1 MKKLTTLFLLLFLA
15 AGINYAQEKTQ
26 IVRGKVIDTDSKF
39 PLESVSIAIF
49 DTAYINGTETD
60 KDGNFI
66 IEKIPL
72 GRINI
77 KVSLIGYYNTFI
89 PEIVVSSGK
98 EVFVNIELKE
108 SIITTEEIE
117 VTADMEKDKPVNS
130 MALISSKSF
139 TVEETRR
146 YAGSFD
152 DPLRAVQS
160 FAGVVSSPNL
170 NTNGIII
177 RGNSPKGLLWRLE
190 DIDIPNPN
198 HFSYAGQ
205 SSGGLTIFSSQL
217 LTKSDFYTSAFPPEF
232 GNALSG
238 VFDMRF
244 RNGNP
249 FRREF
254 TIQAGIQ
261 GIDISAEGPFVKGK
275 SSSYL
280 FNYRYSIF
288 SFLQLI
294 DKEME
299 NKIPSY
305 QDLSFKLNIPTGD
318 IGTLTLFGIGGISK
332 SKFDPEQDSTKWE
345 DLEDRKKSTLNN
357 KMGAFGLSYGLLSG
371 KNTLWKSTIS
381 GSYNEVFFEEGL
393 INTSYRYEPSDEVNY
408 KTSRLSVS
416 TALNHKFSTVH
427 TNKTGIT
434 YSKLFFDADISSQQ
448 ENTGIFMQFA
458 DDEGNTNLLQAYTQS
473 KFDFFYRLSITA
485 GLNYSLFRFN
495 NNYSVDPRFAV
506 RWLLTDKQ
514 AISLGYG
521 KHSQLEDISVYLSEN
536 NYGSGVVYNPNKE
549 LDFSRAH
556 HFVLGYDIAFR
567 NDLRM
572 KIETYYQYL
581 YDIPVMRNS
590 YYSMLNNPGGYF
602 NDSLINEGT
611 GRNFGIDIT
620 FEKYMTDNFY
630 YLVTASLFDSK
641 YKGGDGIE
649 RNGRYNGNYVFNILF
664 GKEFETEN
672 KNVWGINLKINYTG
686 GQYYIPVDLE
696 SSIAADREILDYGKI
711 YTKRLN
717 SFLYL
722 DFSLTYRMN
731 YSKASGIFTLQV
743 KNLLNQKPA
752 IGYEYN
758 AVLQQVEART
768 ELGITPMFSYRLEF

>member
-1 MKKLTTLFLLLFLA
+1 MKKLATLFLLLLLA
-15 AGINYAQEKTQ
+15 AGINYAQNKTQ

-39 PLESVSIAIF
+39 PLENVSVAIF

-60 KDGNFI
+60 KNGNFTV
-66 IEKIPL
+66 EKIPL

-77 KVSLIGYYNTFI
+77 KASLIGYNDAFI

-117 VTADMEKDKPVNS
+117 VTADVDKGKPVNS

-160 FAGVVSSPNL
+160 FAGVMSSPNL
-170 NTNGIII
+170 NTNEIII

-190 DIDIPNPN
+190 DIDIPSPN
-198 HFSYAGQ
+198 HFSFAGH
-205 SSGGLTIFSSQL
+205 SSGGITIFSSQL

-244 RNGNP
+244 RNGNQ

-254 TIQAGIQ
+254 TVQAGIQ
-261 GIDISAEGPFVKGK
+261 GIDISTEGPFAKGK

-288 SFLQLI
+288 GFLQLI

-305 QDLSFKLNIPTGD
+305 QDLSFKINIPTGD
-318 IGTLTLFGIGGISK
+318 IGTLTLFGIGGICK
-332 SKFDPEQDSTKWE
+332 SKFDPEQESSKWK
-345 DLEDRKKSTLNN
+345 DLEDRRKSTLNN
-357 KMGAFGLSYGLLSG
+357 KTGAAGLSYGLIIG
-371 KNTLWKSTIS
+371 KNTLWKTAFS
-381 GSYNEVFFEEGL
+381 GTYNEIFFEEGL
-393 INTSYRYEPSDEVNY
+393 LNNSYQFEPSDEVNY
-408 KTSRLSVS
+408 KTSRLSFS
-416 TALNHKFSTVH
+416 SALNHKFSAVH

-434 YSKLFFDADISSQQ
+434 FSKLFFDADISSR
-448 ENTGIFMQFA
+448 EEKSGIFAPFVN
-458 DDEGNTNLLQAYTQS
+458 DDGNTNLLQAFTQS
-473 KFDFFYRLSITA
+473 KFDFSDRLSLTA
-485 GLNYSLFRFN
+485 GLNYSLFGYN
-495 NNYSVDPRFAV
+495 NNYSFDPRFAV
-506 RWLLTDKQ
+506 RFLLTDKQ
-514 AISLGYG
+514 ALSFGYG
-521 KHSQLEDISVYLSEN
+521 KHSQLEDISVYLSEKD
-536 NYGSGVVYNPNKE
+536 SGNGIISNPNKE

-572 KIETYYQYL
+572 KIETYYQHL

-602 NDSLINEGT
+602 NDSLINDGT
-611 GRNFGIDIT
+611 GRNYGIDIT

-630 YLVTASLFDSK
+630 YLVTASVFDSK
-641 YKGGDGIE
+641 YKGGDGVE
-649 RNGRYNGNYVFNILF
+649 RNGRYNGNYAFNILI
-664 GKEFETEN
+664 GKEFETKN
-672 KNVWGINLKINYTG
+672 KNVWGLNLKVNYTG

-696 SSIAADREILDYGKI
+696 SSIAANREILDYDKI
-711 YTKRLN
+711 YTERLK

-722 DFSLTYRMN
+722 DFSVTYRMN
-731 YSKASGIFTLQV
+731 FSKSSGVITLQV
-743 KNLLNQKPA
+743 KNLLNQNPA
-752 IGYEYN
+752 LGYEYN
-758 AVLQQVEART
+758 ALMKRVEEKK
-768 ELGITPMFSYRLEF
+768 ELGIIPMFSFRFEF